1 MQKVKKV
8 SVYTLSF
15 FLTALPV
22 FLRAE
27 GWNPIKASS
36 ISELVTLIVNTI
48 IMILM
53 PIMVLAI
60 IYSGFMFLVAR
71 GNEEKLKKAKIN
83 LIWVIAGTAI
93 LLGARIITA
102 ILENTS
108 KEILK

>member
-8 SVYTLSF
+8 SIYTSSL

-27 GWNPIKASS
+27 SWNPIKASS
-36 ISELVTLIVNTI
+36 ISELVILIVDSA

-60 IYSGFMFLVAR
+60 IYSGFMFLIAR
-71 GNEEKLKKAKIN
+71 GNEEKLKKAKVN

-93 LLGARIITA
+93 LLGAKIITS